1 MCNDRTNNNHKNL
14 SEDIPDKESVPE
26 VISNPNEGN
35 HETNSQEQS
44 IGVNNSQ
51 SNNQNQ
57 ASNSNTDSQDEDLE
71 NEQQQKQNSYDIS
84 FWLTIIV
91 ILTWIV
97 IMLMICFKI
106 NCIIASPN
114 GWHILL
120 FSISLLLIA
129 FSLSGR
135 LFRRF
140 YPSLKSDKEDFNLHE
155 VLAKSF
161 DKVID
166 KLPDLLKIKG

>member
-1 MCNDRTNNNHKNL
+1 MCNDQNKVNNVGYQGQ
-14 SEDIPDKESVPE
+14 IV
-26 VISNPNEGN
+26 SNPNEGRGSAGN
-35 HETNSQEQS
+35 QEGTTVDKS
-44 IGVNNSQ
+44 
-51 SNNQNQ
+51 NQNTDGKDADANLKKEQ
-57 ASNSNTDSQDEDLE
+57 A
-71 NEQQQKQNSYDIS
+71 QKQQSYDTS
-84 FWLTIIV
+84 YGLTILVMIF
-91 ILTWIV
+91 WIV